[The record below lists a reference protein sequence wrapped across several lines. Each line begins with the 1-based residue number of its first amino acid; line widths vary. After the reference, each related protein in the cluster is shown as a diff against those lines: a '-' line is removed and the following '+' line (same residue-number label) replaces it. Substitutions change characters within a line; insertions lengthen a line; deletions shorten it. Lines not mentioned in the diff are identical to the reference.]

1 LITTQKTIVN
11 LVYITDICGIL
22 ITKINNMYYEHC
34 EIKTPEDNII
44 IWRYMNIEKF
54 LSILENS
61 ELFFS
66 RLDALEDK
74 YEGHLPK
81 KNKDIIVNLINK
93 KNIIDHY
100 LFLKKHCH
108 VNCWHMNDEESVSMW
123 SSYAPGNSGIAIK
136 STIGR
141 LKKAFKDA
149 VEDIIIGPVSYID
162 YDNDSIKE
170 DSSFA
175 TSFYKRKNYKSEQE
189 VRAFT
194 STMSNCT
201 LNSNGGYNLENETVA
216 SGISIKIDLSL
227 LIEKIYVH
235 PNAPIWFYE
244 LIKSIMKR
252 YGYSSIEVM
261 KSDI

>member
-1 LITTQKTIVN
+1 MITTQKNIVN
-11 LVYITDICGIL
+11 LVYITDICA
-22 ITKINNMYYEHC
+22 TKINNMYYEHC

-66 RLDALEDK
+66 RLDVLEDK

-81 KNKDIIVNLINK
+81 KNKDIIVNLSNEK
-93 KNIIDHY
+93 SVIDYY
-100 LFLKKHCH
+100 LSLKKHCH
-108 VNCWHMNDEESVSMW
+108 VNCWHMNDEESAGMW

-149 VEDIIIGPVSYID
+149 VENIIIGPVSYID
-162 YDNDSIKE
+162 YDNDSINE
-170 DSSFA
+170 DSVFA
-175 TSFYKRKNYKSEQE
+175 ASFYKRKNYKSEQE

-201 LNSNGGYNLENETVA
+201 LNSNGGYNLENETVT
-216 SGISIKIDLSL
+216 SGINIKIDLSL
-227 LIEKIYVH
+227 LIEKIYVY
-235 PNAPIWFYE
+235 PNVPTWFYE